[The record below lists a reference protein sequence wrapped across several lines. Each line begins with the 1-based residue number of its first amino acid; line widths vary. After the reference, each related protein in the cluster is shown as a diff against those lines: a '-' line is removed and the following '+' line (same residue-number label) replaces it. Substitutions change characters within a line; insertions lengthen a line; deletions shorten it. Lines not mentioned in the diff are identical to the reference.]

1 MGLHNTAHYLKSK
14 GRGQDTE
21 LVHMSKREIKG
32 LQDLALAHG
41 GSLTVNP
48 ETGLVEAGFLEQ
60 ILPVVAAAGLTYLTA
75 GAAAPLMAG
84 TLGAT
89 GAGIAAGAG
98 AGALISGGF
107 AAAQGK
113 DVGQAA
119 LMGGLGGAISG
130 GLGAYGDAGTFA
142 ADAAQKTAVETGTQ
156 AATQAGAQA
165 GAAGANVGV
174 DAAGN
179 AISMV
184 NPAGQAISGET
195 GQVLA
200 NSLYPN
206 ATQAGMNA
214 AQMAPGA
221 ARNAALEQLASNT
234 GTFAEG
240 ATQLQG
246 QGLAAAPTSAPSYY
260 SGLKPDQYVQK
271 AAIQGLPALSLLEDK
286 PQQMGPQEEESM
298 LRRLSPDF
306 KAYVPPQPNPY
317 YRPQYPT
324 YAAEGGIMSSYQSG
338 GPVERM
344 SQMNTALNP
353 QGGLY
358 PQGMIDKTQYA
369 TPIQRPTS
377 MEVLDAGAQRTF
389 AEGGIARYNIGG
401 RSQQAYLPKGDAGR
415 FVDSDPSTRSLS
427 AFDAAQQRLKK
438 LGARTGVK
446 MAEMPKTGIKGL
458 GGDFSDMAAAGGL
471 SHLGDYSDGG
481 RLLRGPGDGVSD
493 NIPATIGGKQPAR
506 LADGEFVVPAR
517 IVSELGNGS
526 TEAGAKRLYAMMDR
540 VQKARKKTI
549 GKGKIAK
556 DSKSSK
562 YLPA

>member
-14 GRGQDTE
+14 GRGRDTE

-41 GSLTVNP
+41 GSLSINP

-60 ILPVVAAAGLTYLTA
+60 VLPVVAAAGLTYLTA

-113 DVGQAA
+113 DVGNAA

-130 GLGAYGDAGTFA
+130 GLGAYDG
-142 ADAAQKTAVETGTQ
+142 
-156 AATQAGAQA
+156 AATADMFTKGATDTAAAAVPA
-165 GAAGANVGV
+165 GAAPAVPTNTMSFTPSGEMASSAYDPAITG
-174 DAAGN
+174 
-179 AISMV
+179 AISPTTGFAPPS
-184 NPAGQAISGET
+184 PAGMG
-195 GQVLA
+195 
-200 NSLYPN
+200 
-206 ATQAGMNA
+206 AG
-214 AQMAPGA
+214 APPPP
-221 ARNAALEQLASNT
+221 
-234 GTFAEG
+234 GT
-240 ATQLQG
+240 
-246 QGLAAAPTSAPSYY
+246 SYY
-260 SGLKPDQYVQK
+260 AGLKPDQYLQK
-271 AAIQGLPALSLLEDK
+271 AAIQGLPAAGLLMDQ
-286 PQQMGPQEEESM
+286 PQQQLGPEEEESV
-298 LRRLSPDF
+298 LSRLSPNF
-306 KAYVPPQPNPY
+306 QAYVPPQPNPY
-317 YRPQYPT
+317 YKAKYPT
-324 YAAEGGIMSSYQSG
+324 YAAEGGIMSSYQTG

-344 SQMNTALNP
+344 SQMNTAINP

-369 TPIQRPTS
+369 VPTQRPTS
-377 MEVLDAGAQRTF
+377 MEVIDAGAQRTF
-389 AEGGIARYNIGG
+389 NSGGIT
-401 RSQQAYLPKGDAGR
+401 QQAYLPKGDAGR
-415 FVDSDPSTRSLS
+415 FVDSDPNTRGLS
-427 AFDAAQQRLKK
+427 AMDAAQQRLKK
-438 LGARTGVK
+438 LGARSGIK

-458 GGDFSDMAAAGGL
+458 GGDFSDMAAAGGVA
-471 SHLGDYSDGG
+471 HLGDYSDGG
-481 RLLRGPGDGVSD
+481 RLLKGPGDGVSD

-526 TEAGAKRLYAMMDR
+526 TDAGAKRLYAMMDR